1 MIDSIPVVVITGPVG
16 AGKSTVTE
24 AIQEELATRGVTCA
38 AIDQDYLRMVQPT
51 PPGDRFGSQLGYRN
65 LAAIWPNLIEAG
77 VRVVVIADVVEDRA
91 QSLAAYGA
99 AMPGGAIT
107 IVRLDV
113 PIPLILERLVPR
125 ERTPDGLA
133 WSQSRAPELQAIME
147 AGKVEDLL
155 VDVGG
160 RSPTEVAREIID
172 RVGVLGR
179 TL

>member
-1 MIDSIPVVVITGPVG
+1 VIDSIPVVVITGPVG

-24 AIQEELATRGVTCA
+24 AIQEELAACGVTCA

-65 LAAIWPNLIEAG
+65 LAAIWPNLLEAG
-77 VRVVVIADVVEDRA
+77 VRVAVIADVVEDRA

-99 AMPGGAIT
+99 AMPGGTIT

-113 PIPLILERLVPR
+113 PMPLILERLVPR

-147 AGKVEDLL
+147 AGAVEDIL
-155 VDVGG
+155 VNVGE
-160 RSPTEVAREIID
+160 RTPREIAREIID
-172 RVGVLGR
+172 RVGIVQR
-179 TL
+179 VT